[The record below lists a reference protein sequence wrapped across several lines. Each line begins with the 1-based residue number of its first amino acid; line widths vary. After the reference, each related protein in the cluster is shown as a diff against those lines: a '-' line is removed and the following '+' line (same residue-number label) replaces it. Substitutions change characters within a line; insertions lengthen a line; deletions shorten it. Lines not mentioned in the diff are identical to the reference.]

1 MRGAFA
7 LTTRN
12 LTVHLLAI
20 LLLLVLI
27 GLGESLRVNGALAAI
42 QVYDH
47 GFAKDITYAPR
58 NGNVIPENKTSNFTQ
73 NDIEI
78 YAYLVA
84 AFYAVN
90 FTWQWYNPDGQ
101 LYSNSTQQA
110 QCTSTPCTV
119 TSNIWVGRYSAANT
133 MFGNWS
139 LKVLANGNQLY
150 SDSFTFSPILSES
163 DHWSFEILQSAP
175 PRVHTNLT
183 VTIHP
188 ANQSWTSY
196 SLTMPYAANLTAYES
211 TTNSPLQ
218 VIIEKDSAQNRYY
231 FVNFGGPRSDGYSF
245 ILSFDVAY
253 GLYDLSGWYGG
264 QFALTW
270 DESPYQRFSFNPIP
284 ETYSIT
290 LPKGAKFI
298 DLVGLSVVPLAQ
310 TATHQTSVSFN
321 STFINHPVEWTIIYQ
336 DFTYRNAHAN
346 NPIQL
351 PNLMQLSQ
359 IMIPFFPLTLGN
371 VNLWA
376 AVMSV
381 FLLTTSELISPLYGR
396 SGSRILINRKPIRV
410 AALLL
415 VTLFLVTTGYQLFA
429 TFPR

>member
-1 MRGAFA
+1 MCGACA

-12 LTVHLLAI
+12 HTVRLLAI

-27 GLGESLRVNGALAAI
+27 GLAESVRVNGALAAI

-47 GFAKDITYAPR
+47 GFAKEIDYAPR
-58 NGNVIPENKTSNFTQ
+58 NGNVIPENKTSSFTQ
-73 NDIEI
+73 NDVEI

-101 LYSNSTQQA
+101 LYFNSTEQA

-119 TSNIWVGRYSAANT
+119 TSHIWVGRYSPANT
-133 MFGNWS
+133 MFGTWS
-139 LKVLANGNQLY
+139 LEVLANGNQLY
-150 SDSFTFSPILSES
+150 SDSFTFSPIVSES
-163 DHWSFEILQSAP
+163 DHWSFEIIQSAP
-175 PRVHTNLT
+175 PRAHVDLT

-188 ANQSWTSY
+188 ANQTWTSY
-196 SLTMPYAANLTAYES
+196 SLFMPNAANLTAYKS
-211 TTNSPLQ
+211 TTNSPLR
-218 VIIEKDSAQNRYY
+218 VIIQKESPQNPYY
-231 FVNFGGPRSDGYSF
+231 FVDFGGPRSDGYSF
-245 ILSFDVAY
+245 ALSFDLAY
-253 GLYDLSGWYGG
+253 GLQDLSGWSGG

-270 DESPYQRFSFNPIP
+270 DEYPWQRFSANPVP
-284 ETYSIT
+284 ETFSIT

-298 DLVGLSVVPLAQ
+298 DVVGLNVIPLAQ
-310 TATHQTSVSFN
+310 TVTEQTSISFN
-321 STFINHPVEWTIIYQ
+321 STFLNHPVEWTIIYL
-336 DFTYRNAHAN
+336 DLTYRDAHRN
-346 NPIQL
+346 TPQL
-351 PNLMQLSQ
+351 PDLTLLSQ
-359 IMIPFFPLTLGN
+359 IVIPFLPLTLGN

-396 SGSRILINRKPIRV
+396 SGFRILINRKPIRV

-415 VTLFLVTTGYQLFA
+415 VALFLVTTGYQLFA